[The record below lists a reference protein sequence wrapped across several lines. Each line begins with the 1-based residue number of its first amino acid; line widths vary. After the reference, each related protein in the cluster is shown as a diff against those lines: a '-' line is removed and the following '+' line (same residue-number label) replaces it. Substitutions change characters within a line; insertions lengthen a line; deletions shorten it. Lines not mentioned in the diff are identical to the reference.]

1 MPESLTRP
9 AADVRQA
16 YAWCRRL
23 AAGHYENFPIASLL
37 LPRSLRDPVAAIYAF
52 ARLADDLA
60 DEGSASPDARLNAL
74 AAWRAKL
81 HAAARGQADEP
92 VFIALADAI
101 PRHDLPVGLLE
112 DLLSAF
118 EQDVGKTRYASF
130 GELMDYCRRS
140 ANPIGRLL
148 LHLYGVTDARSLG
161 QSDAICS
168 ALQLI
173 NFWQDVGVDLKKGRI
188 YLPQDDMARFR
199 VNEADLLAGRMTLGL
214 NQLMRFE
221 VDRTRRLLQS
231 GAPLGKTLKGRP
243 GFNLRLTVLGG
254 AAILE
259 AIHKNDY
266 DVLHKRPVIHRT
278 AWPRLLQRAILA
290 R

>member
-148 LHLYGVTDARSLG
+148 LHLYGVNDARSLG

-173 NFWQDVGVDLKKGRI
+173 NFWQDVSVDLKKARI

-199 VNEADLLAGRMTLGL
+199 VSEADLLAGRVTPGM

-221 VDRTRRLLQS
+221 VTRTRQLLQS
-231 GAPLGKTLKGRP
+231 GAPLGKTLKGRL
-243 GFNLRLTVLGG
+243 GFNLRVTVLGG

-266 DVLHKRPVIHRT
+266 DVLHKRPVIHWNT
-278 AWPRLLQRAILA
+278 WPRLLQRAILA

>member
-1 MPESLTRP
+1 MRP
-9 AADVRQA
+9 DVRQA

-23 AAGHYENFPIASLL
+23 AAGHYENFPVASLL
-37 LPRSLRDPVAAIYAF
+37 LPARLRNPVAAIYAF

-60 DEGSASPDARLNAL
+60 DEGNEPPDSRLAAL
-74 AAWRAKL
+74 ADWRNRL
-81 HAAARGQADEP
+81 HAAATGRADEP
-92 VFIALADAI
+92 VFIALADVI
-101 PRHDLPVGLLE
+101 HRHALPIGLLE

-118 EQDVGKTRYASF
+118 EQDVTKARYASF

-148 LHLYGVTDARSLG
+148 LHLYGVTDVRSLG

-173 NFWQDVGVDLKKGRI
+173 NFWQDVSVDIKKGRI
-188 YLPQDDMARFR
+188 YLPLDDMARFR
-199 VNEADLLAGRMTLGL
+199 VSEADLLAGRMTPGL

-221 VDRTRRLLQS
+221 VNRARQLLQS
-231 GAPLGKTLKGRP
+231 GAPLGRTLGGRL

-259 AIHKNDY
+259 AIHKNNY
-266 DVLHKRPVIHRT
+266 DVLHKRPVIRWNT
-278 AWPRLLQRAILA
+278 WPRLLQRAILA

>member
-1 MPESLTRP
+1 MSESQVRNTR
-9 AADVRQA
+9 DVRQA

-23 AAGHYENFPIASLL
+23 AAGHYENFPVASLL

-60 DEGSASPDARLNAL
+60 DEGSASPDERLKAL

-81 HAAARGQADEP
+81 HDAANGLADEP

-101 PRHDLPVGLLE
+101 ERHQLPIGLLE

-118 EQDVGKTRYASF
+118 EQDVTKTRYASF

-168 ALQLI
+168 GLQLT
-173 NFWQDVGVDLKKGRI
+173 NFWQDVSVDLQKGRI
-188 YLPQDDMARFR
+188 YLPLDDMKRFR
-199 VNEADLLAGRMTLGL
+199 VSEADLLAGRMTLGL

-231 GAPLGKTLKGRP
+231 GSPLGKTLKGRL

-259 AIHKNDY
+259 AIHKNNY
-266 DVLHKRPVIHRT
+266 DVLHKRPVIRMT

>member
-188 YLPQDDMARFR
+188 YLPKEDMQRFR
-199 VNEADLLAGRMTLGL
+199 VSEADLLAGRMSLGL

-231 GAPLGKTLKGRP
+231 GAPLGKTLKGRL

-266 DVLHKRPVIHRT
+266 DVLHKRPVIRWNT
-278 AWPRLLQRAILA
+278 WPRLLQRAILA